1 MNSERTNGTS
11 DFEAG
16 RYISKPDRS
25 ETRLLGRFLSRDNKI
40 EPTKNKQQL
49 ATEKQGSFSR
59 PIPHISPHRS
69 QSPTS
74 IAYHGTTSWKQR
86 GVGNGSAPNG
96 GPRANVSP
104 PPRRRSA
111 EKRCKPI
118 NQAVI
123 VGLCA
128 SQRHSPHFHTPTKG
142 RDAPTTPERAYFPPH
157 GACHLLIEK
166 EAAVDM
172 GFSEECSYRP
182 FRSVDR

>member
-1 MNSERTNGTS
+1 MVSATLKPGCGTKR
-11 DFEAG
+11 
-16 RYISKPDRS
+16 RYNPKPDRS
-25 ETRLLGRFLSRDNKI
+25 ETRLLGNFLSRDNRSNQQKA
-40 EPTKNKQQL
+40 QL
-49 ATEKQGSFSR
+49 AVEKKGSFW
-59 PIPHISPHRS
+59 PFLPHISPHRS

-74 IAYHGTTSWKQR
+74 IAYHGKTSWKQR

-123 VGLCA
+123 VGLRT
-128 SQRHSPHFHTPTKG
+128 SLSSLHMPTKG
-142 RDAPTTPERAYFPPH
+142 RDAPTTPERTYFPPH
-157 GACHLLIEK
+157 GARHLLIKK

-172 GFSEECSYRP
+172 GFSEEHSYRP
-182 FRSVDR
+182 FRSVDS